1 MADFHDNYDASTG
14 IRTVTQDNGDGTGT
28 RTTYDAE
35 GNVTGTEELTGLPIP
50 EEPEPTIEEQL
61 AEVQAALNALAGGGE

>member
-1 MADFHDNYDASTG
+1 MDFHQTFDRDGNLLEQ
-14 IRTVTQDNGDGTGT
+14 VQDNGDGTGT

-50 EEPEPTIEEQL
+50 EPPEPTTEERL
-61 AEVQAALNALAGGGE
+61 AEAEALLAALLGEDE

>member
-1 MADFHDNYDASTG
+1 MGNQFTFDQGVLRESV
-14 IRTVTQDNGDGTGT
+14 IDNGDGTGV

-50 EEPEPTIEEQL
+50 VEPEPTVEEQL
-61 AEVQAALNALAGGGE
+61 AEVTAALNALAGGGD